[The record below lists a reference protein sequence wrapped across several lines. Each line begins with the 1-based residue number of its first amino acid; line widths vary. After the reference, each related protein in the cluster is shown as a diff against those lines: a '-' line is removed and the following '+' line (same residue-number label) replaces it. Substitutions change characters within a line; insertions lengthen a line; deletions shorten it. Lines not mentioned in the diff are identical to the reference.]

1 MDQFARIDDLRRQW
15 IDQYV
20 VVNRECPE
28 LTRFGD
34 TVGRVVTVNYNGKA
48 VVDFQDGAWYDI
60 GASADFLRKLDPAE
74 AQKKYKNAN
83 SAQPLPERQN

>member
-1 MDQFARIDDLRRQW
+1 MDQFTRIDELRRQW

-20 VVNRECPE
+20 VVNPACPE
-28 LTRFGD
+28 LTRFGE

-74 AQKKYKNAN
+74 AQKKYKNEN